1 MDGVA
6 SDDFA
11 CQKRKKLV
19 SAGRAAD
26 GIQMSAVKGACC
38 QSVGGVRL
46 IVDLA
51 VRAKIKLAVL
61 GLVELSEQR
70 SRAARTVWR
79 CPP

>member
-26 GIQMSAVKGACC
+26 GIQTNAVKGACSN
-38 QSVGGVRL
+38 SVGW
-46 IVDLA
+46 IVFLVGLNKA
-51 VRAKIKLAVL
+51 AK
-61 GLVELSEQR
+61 R
-70 SRAARTVWR
+70 MF
-79 CPP
+79 